1 MSMSLAESFRTLQ
14 AVRDLRVLA
23 SRSSKDARA
32 RIAAGLAAGRVAPEA
47 ADDALAALI
56 AGHAPD
62 ADAARRED
70 ITVALRLAAALP
82 DEDFPAFLTATMI
95 LLADALQHG
104 TEIEDIEWYWQT
116 FRGQYRAAAA
126 VERAAI
132 VQAIRRLGLLRGQTD
147 GLPGIGPDLCTA
159 QAAAL
164 RPLLERLTPKGLAP
178 CDETEVPGMAVALL
192 EAMSSARAS
201 GAAADLWERH
211 GAAIAAGAPPVILAG
226 FRHLYEV
233 RDGWAPAT
241 EVTIPLLD
249 PPPGVDWP
257 H

>member
-1 MSMSLAESFRTLQ
+1 MSMSPADGFRTLQ
-14 AVRDLRVLA
+14 AVRDLRILA
-23 SRSSKDARA
+23 SRSSEDARA
-32 RIAAGLAAGRVAPEA
+32 RIAAGSPAGRVAPEPEQA
-47 ADDALAALI
+47 AELAALI
-56 AGHAPD
+56 GGRVSGAVP
-62 ADAARRED
+62 RED
-70 ITVALRLAAALP
+70 ITAALRLAAALP
-82 DEDFPAFLTATMI
+82 REHFPAFLTATMI
-95 LLADALQHG
+95 LLADALEHG
-104 TEIEDIEWYWQT
+104 TETEDIEWYWQT
-116 FRGQYRAAAA
+116 FRGHYRAAAA

-178 CDETEVPGMAVALL
+178 PRETEVPGMAVALL
-192 EAMSSARAS
+192 DAMSSARAS
-201 GAAADLWERH
+201 EAAADLWERH
-211 GAAIAAGAPPVILAG
+211 GAAIAAEAPPAILAG
-226 FRHLYEV
+226 FRHLYEL
-233 RDGWAPAT
+233 RDGWAPGT